1 MIKIIGTFCHDS
13 RHLSEVL
20 VELKYANKG
29 AKKIPIFVNPDMHI
43 FVCCWLDFCE
53 IGGLVVT
60 KRRIASAKQQSG
72 KNPFGFP
79 AAIFQTRCRNKGSLW
94 LSRDRTRR
102 LSAVEI

>member
-43 FVCCWLDFCE
+43 FVCCW
-53 IGGLVVT
+53 V
-60 KRRIASAKQQSG
+60 
-72 KNPFGFP
+72 GF
-79 AAIFQTRCRNKGSLW
+79 L
-94 LSRDRTRR
+94 
-102 LSAVEI
+102 